1 MLFIELSL
9 YYFVLGVPVNE
20 RMNMLI
26 MLILLITCFLN
37 PVYMI
42 SGMAHVVRSWD
53 MTVFEISMFGG
64 WLNIAIAKLVSIIIY
79 MIPYTVFQSVI
90 VYLFSSTTSLNHLII
105 AYLVLSIYLYT
116 GLAILLSLV
125 KSRIAT
131 LLTSAVALF
140 IAPLSISIIISN
152 YIMFNTRL
160 DPALSAISYIF
171 NPMLTYWYD
180 IAYPGF
186 VQLNHFDGI
195 LIDIIT
201 MLCFYILFML
211 LFRRSEMKV

>member
-1 MLFIELSL
+1 
-9 YYFVLGVPVNE
+9 
-20 RMNMLI
+20 
-26 MLILLITCFLN
+26 
-37 PVYMI
+37 
-42 SGMAHVVRSWD
+42 MAHVVRSWD

-140 IAPLSISIIISN
+140 IAP
-152 YIMFNTRL
+152 Y
-160 DPALSAISYIF
+160 
-171 NPMLTYWYD
+171 
-180 IAYPGF
+180 
-186 VQLNHFDGI
+186 Q
-195 LIDIIT
+195 
-201 MLCFYILFML
+201 
-211 LFRRSEMKV
+211 